1 MTCSAALT
9 EFTRTLDALIAR
21 HLPPERLMELLAPE
35 FGRLVL
41 EPDLLDAAAQM
52 PRSDRYAQH
61 VLHRCPGGGASLVS
75 LVWRPYDR
83 TPVHD
88 HRAWGL
94 AAVYRGCERETQFTW
109 DASGT
114 GAARLRPVES
124 RIVVPGEVLPIV
136 PPDDIHRVE
145 NPDRTPTVSLHLY
158 GCDVLAADS
167 GSSVRRVY
175 GPADLFAEPSRSVAL
190 VH

>member
-1 MTCSAALT
+1 MTCSVALT
-9 EFTRTLDALIAR
+9 EFTRTLDALVAR
-21 HLPPERLMELLAPE
+21 DLPPVRLMELLAPE
-35 FGRLVL
+35 LGRLVL
-41 EPDLLDAAAQM
+41 EPDLLDAAAQL
-52 PRSDRYAQH
+52 PGTDRYAQH
-61 VLHRCPGGGASLVS
+61 MLHRCPRGAASLVS

-94 AAVYRGCERETQFTW
+94 AAVYGGRERETRFAW
-109 DASGT
+109 DASST

-145 NPDRTPTVSLHLY
+145 NPDGTPTVSLHLY

-175 GPADLFAEPSRSVAL
+175 GPADLHPEPSRSLPL